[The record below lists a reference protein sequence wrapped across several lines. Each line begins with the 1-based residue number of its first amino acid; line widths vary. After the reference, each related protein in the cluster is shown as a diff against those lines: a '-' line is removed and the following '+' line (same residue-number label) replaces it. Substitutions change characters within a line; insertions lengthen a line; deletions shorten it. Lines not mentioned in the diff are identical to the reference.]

1 MICEEVEGVFAFSH
15 EPVRLVAKA
24 SGISWLGVVPGTGP
38 DVAVKREIRPRR
50 IYKNF
55 VILLP

>member
-1 MICEEVEGVFAFSH
+1 MICEEVEGVVAFSH

-24 SGISWLGVVPGTGP
+24 SGISWLGVTPGTGP
-38 DVAVKREIRPRR
+38 DAAEKREIRLRR

-55 VILLP
+55 VFLLP